1 MKATHKDIFPP
12 TIVARKVQPVLPQI
26 VIRRTLRLDV
36 DKVRAARARMARGA
50 HAQGEEVMVRH
61 VVCELAKQRRA
72 ELFY

>member
-1 MKATHKDIFPP
+1 MKATHKDIFPS

-26 VIRRTLRLDV
+26 VIRRTFRLDV
-36 DKVRAARARMARGA
+36 DKVRAACARMARGA
-50 HAQGEEVMVRH
+50 HAQGEEAMVRH